1 MANFNQVTTSGDG
14 TRPVT
19 DGTADNIGAGE
30 KFKPGGPAPKER
42 MQDKRADA
50 AADKKDDSVPL
61 GIHTDKKPAPNTES
75 PDGD

>member
-1 MANFNQVTTSGDG
+1 MANFNQVTSSGDG

-30 KFKPGGPAPKER
+30 KLKSGGPASRER

-61 GIHTDKKPAPNTES
+61 GIRSDKKPTPNTER
-75 PDGD
+75 